1 MLAQGHFVCVQ
12 DVLLQIEP
20 AQMGKSCKPQ
30 AVVGIGD
37 RRVAGDNN
45 TKAAIDV
52 WFAAFHGLDF
62 SPSVVAATAMY
73 AITDATEDTMESQEH
88 QGSPRGVCKQGK
100 QQWRA
105 EQAKLGLVVG
115 ADREDQV
122 SCLYSL
128 EESYSL
134 HKNAVDVRTAS
145 PESFRRAMIGTSA
158 SRQQRDKLL
167 QVFQAETIQTLGPG
181 SASYQSATARRHQTI
196 ATPYES

>member
-62 SPSVVAATAMY
+62 SPSVVAASAMY

-128 EESYSL
+128 EESFSL

-181 SASYQSATARRHQTI
+181 SASYQSAKARRHQTI
-196 ATPYES
+196 ATPYEC

>member
-73 AITDATEDTMESQEH
+73 AITDATEDTMESQER